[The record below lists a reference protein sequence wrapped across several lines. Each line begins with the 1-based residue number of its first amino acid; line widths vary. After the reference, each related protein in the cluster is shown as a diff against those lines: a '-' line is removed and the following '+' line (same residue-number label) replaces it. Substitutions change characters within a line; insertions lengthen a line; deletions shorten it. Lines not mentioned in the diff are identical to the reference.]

1 MNLVVFGHGYSAS
14 RFVSLYRSRFEA
26 VCVTTRSAGRAAAL
40 TAPGMVARVF
50 GPEHVDP
57 ALASAVS
64 ESQAILV
71 SVPPDAEGDPVL
83 RACADTIA
91 AAPGLRWIGYYSTV
105 GVYGD
110 HAGAWVDEATPC
122 RPVSERSTRRVEAET
137 GWLDLGRRTGVPV
150 HVLRLG
156 GIYGPGQNALVN
168 LRDGT
173 ARRIVKAGQVFSRIH
188 VDDIAGATAASLD
201 LALTHPDR
209 SGVTNVVDDEPAAPQ
224 DVVEFAAR
232 LMGLPVPPDI
242 PFETATL
249 SPMARSFYGENKRV
263 ANRRLHEVL
272 GYTLR
277 YPTYR
282 EALRAMWEAG
292 EAR

>member
-1 MNLVVFGHGYSAS
+1 MNLVVFGYGYSAS
-14 RFVSLYRSRFEA
+14 RFVAMYRSRFGDVSA
-26 VCVTTRSAGRAAAL
+26 TTRSAARAAGLAGDGV
-40 TAPGMVARVF
+40 TGRRF
-50 GPEHVDP
+50 GPDGMDP
-57 ALASAVS
+57 GLAADIAAA
-64 ESQAILV
+64 QAILV
-71 SVPPDAEGDPVL
+71 SVPPDAQGDPVL
-83 RACADTIA
+83 RELSGAIA
-91 AAPGLRWIGYYSTV
+91 SGSGLRWIGYLSTV

-110 HAGAWVDEATPC
+110 HAGAWVDETTPC
-122 RPVSERSTRRVEAET
+122 RPMSERSVRRVEAEN
-137 GWLDLGRRTGVPV
+137 GWLGLGRATGIPV

-168 LRDGT
+168 LREGT
-173 ARRIVKAGQVFSRIH
+173 ARRIVKPGQVFSRIH

-201 LALTHPDR
+201 LALSDPGKA
-209 SGVTNVVDDEPAAPQ
+209 GVTNVVDDEPAPPQ
-224 DVVEFAAR
+224 DVVAFAAR
-232 LMGLPVPPDI
+232 LMGLPVPPDL
-242 PFETATL
+242 PFETAEL

-272 GYTLR
+272 GYALH

>member
-14 RFVSLYRSRFEA
+14 RFVAMNRSRFTTI
-26 VCVTTRSAGRAAAL
+26 CVTTRSADRAAAL
-40 TAPGMVARVF
+40 ESQGMTARRF
-50 GPEHVDP
+50 GPDHADP
-57 ALASAVS
+57 ALATAVAQA
-64 ESQAILV
+64 QAILV
-71 SVPPDAEGDPVL
+71 SVPPDADGDPVL
-83 RACADTIA
+83 RAYAEAIA

-110 HAGAWVDEATPC
+110 HAGAWVDETTPC
-122 RPVSERSTRRVEAET
+122 HPVSERSIRRVEAEA
-137 GWLDLGRRTGVPV
+137 GWLDLGRRSGVPV

-168 LRDGT
+168 LREGT
-173 ARRIVKAGQVFSRIH
+173 ARRIIKAGQVFSRIH

-201 LALTHPDR
+201 LALAHPDR
-209 SGVTNVVDDEPAAPQ
+209 PGFTNVVDDEPAPPQ

-232 LMGLPVPPDI
+232 LMGLPVPPDL
-242 PFETATL
+242 PFETASL

>member
-1 MNLVVFGHGYSAS
+1 MNLVVFGYGYSAS
-14 RFVSLYRSRFEA
+14 RFVAMDRSRFGA
-26 VCVTTRSAGRAAAL
+26 VSVTTRSAARAAGL
-40 TAPGMVARVF
+40 SGGGVTGRRF
-50 GPEHVDP
+50 GPEGTDP
-57 ALASAVS
+57 DLAADIAGA
-64 ESQAILV
+64 QAILV
-71 SVPPDAEGDPVL
+71 SVPPDAQGDPVL
-83 RACADTIA
+83 RTFSAAIA
-91 AAPGLRWIGYYSTV
+91 SAPGLRWIGYLSTV

-110 HAGAWVDEATPC
+110 HAGAWVDETTPC
-122 RPVSERSTRRVEAET
+122 RPVSERSVRRVEAES
-137 GWLDLGRRTGVPV
+137 GWLDLGRATGIPV

-188 VDDIAGATAASLD
+188 VDDIAGATSASLD
-201 LALTHPDR
+201 LALSDPGQA
-209 SGVTNVVDDEPAAPQ
+209 GVTNVVDDEPAPPQ

-232 LMGLPVPPDI
+232 LMGLPVPPDL
-242 PFETATL
+242 PFETAEL

-282 EALRAMWEAG
+282 EALRAMWDAG

>member
-14 RFVSLYRSRFEA
+14 RFVAMNEPRFGA
-26 VCVTTRSAGRAAAL
+26 VRVTTRSADRAAVLEAQGIAAL
-40 TAPGMVARVF
+40 RF
-50 GPEHVDP
+50 GPDHADP
-57 ALASAVS
+57 ALATAVAQA
-64 ESQAILV
+64 QAILV
-71 SVPPDAEGDPVL
+71 SVPPDADGDPVL
-83 RACADTIA
+83 RAFGDAIG

-110 HAGAWVDEATPC
+110 HAGAWVDETTPC
-122 RPVSERSTRRVEAET
+122 RPVSERSARRVEAET
-137 GWLDLGRRTGVPV
+137 GWLDLGRRSGVPV

-168 LRDGT
+168 LREGT
-173 ARRIVKAGQVFSRIH
+173 ARRIIKAGQVFSRIH

-201 LALTHPDR
+201 LALAQPGR
-209 SGVTNVVDDEPAAPQ
+209 SGVTNVVDDEPAPPQ

-232 LMGLPVPPDI
+232 LMGLPVPPDL
-242 PFETATL
+242 PFETAAL

-263 ANRRLHEVL
+263 ANKRLHDVL
-272 GYTLR
+272 GYALR

-292 EAR
+292 EGR

>member
-1 MNLVVFGHGYSAS
+1 MNLLVFGFGYSAT
-14 RFVSLYRSRFEA
+14 RFVEMVRPRFA
-26 VCVTTRSAGRAAAL
+26 MITVTTRSAARASTLSGGGMTGRRFGPDGTDPELAADIAAA
-40 TAPGMVARVF
+40 
-50 GPEHVDP
+50 
-57 ALASAVS
+57 S
-64 ESQAILV
+64 AILV
-71 SVPPDAEGDPVL
+71 SVPPDAQGDPVL
-83 RACADTIA
+83 RAFGAAIA
-91 AAPGLRWIGYYSTV
+91 AARDLRWIGYLSTI

-110 HAGAWVDEATPC
+110 HDGAWVDETTPC
-122 RPVSERSTRRVEAET
+122 RPVSERSVRRVEAET
-137 GWLDLGRRTGVPV
+137 GWLDCGRSAGVPV

-173 ARRIVKAGQVFSRIH
+173 ARRIIKPGQVFSRIH

-201 LALTHPDR
+201 LALTHSDR
-209 SGVTNVVDDEPAAPQ
+209 GGVTNVVDDEPAPPQ
-224 DVVEFAAR
+224 DVVEFAAQ
-232 LMGLPVPPDI
+232 LMGIPVPPDL
-242 PFETATL
+242 PFESAQL

-282 EALRAMWEAG
+282 EALRALWEAG
-292 EAR
+292 EGR

>member
-1 MNLVVFGHGYSAS
+1 MNLVVFGHGYSAA
-14 RFVSLYRSRFEA
+14 RFVALNRARFSA
-26 VCVTTRSAGRAAAL
+26 VSVTTRSAERASALQGGGLSARRFGPDGTDPGLADDVAAA
-40 TAPGMVARVF
+40 G
-50 GPEHVDP
+50 
-57 ALASAVS
+57 
-64 ESQAILV
+64 AILV
-71 SVPPDAEGDPVL
+71 SVPPDAQGDPVL
-83 RACADTIA
+83 RSFGEAIA
-91 AAPGLRWIGYYSTV
+91 AARGLRWIGYLSTV

-110 HAGAWVDEATPC
+110 HAGAWVDETTPC
-122 RPVSERSTRRVEAET
+122 RPVSERSVRRVEAEE
-137 GWLDLGRRTGVPV
+137 GWLALGREAGIPV

-201 LALTHPDR
+201 LALARPDQA
-209 SGVTNVVDDEPAAPQ
+209 GVCNVVDDEPAPPQ
-224 DVVEFAAR
+224 DVVEYAAR
-232 LMGLPVPPDI
+232 LMGLPVPPDL

-272 GYTLR
+272 GYALL

-282 EALRAMWEAG
+282 EALRALWEAG
-292 EAR
+292 EGR